1 MEKYKIHHIFL
12 TLSGFSF
19 SYSEIDTLLLLFVL
33 RRRVSTAIMTH
44 EKNCKY
50 MVGKITQE
58 TSNLLELVCSNNK
71 HL

>member
-12 TLSGFSF
+12 TLAGFSF

-33 RRRVSTAIMTH
+33 RRGVSTAIMTL